1 MNRKSLFVSVAVMVG
16 LVAPMAQAF
25 TVVPASYVSGVVTA
39 IDTDRATVTVEG
51 RAYTVT
57 PAMLT
62 DIAPGAD
69 VTLTLVAMKTVAIVP
84 TALEV
89 EDEIVE

>member
-1 MNRKSLFVSVAVMVG
+1 MNLKSLSVAAAVMVG

-39 IDTDRATVTVEG
+39 IDADRNTVTVEG
-51 RAYTVT
+51 QAYTVAPT
-57 PAMLT
+57 MLT
-62 DIAPGAD
+62 DVDLGAD
-69 VTLTLVAMKTVAIVP
+69 VTLTLVAMKAVAIEP

>member
-1 MNRKSLFVSVAVMVG
+1 MVG

>member
-1 MNRKSLFVSVAVMVG
+1 MNRKSLILSAAAMVG

-25 TVVPASYVSGVVTA
+25 TVVPAAYVSGVITA
-39 IDTDRATVTVEG
+39 IDADRATVTVEG
-51 RAYTVT
+51 KAYTVAPT
-57 PAMLT
+57 MLT
-62 DIAPGAD
+62 DVDLGAD
-69 VTLTLVAMKTVAIVP
+69 VTLTLVAMKAVAIEP

>member
-1 MNRKSLFVSVAVMVG
+1 MNRTSLILSAAAMVG
-16 LVAPMAQAF
+16 LVAPVAQAF

-39 IDTDRATVTVEG
+39 IDADRNTVTVEG
-51 RAYTVT
+51 QAYTVAPT
-57 PAMLT
+57 MLT
-62 DIAPGAD
+62 GVDLGAD
-69 VTLTLVAMKTVAIVP
+69 VTLTLVAMKTVAIDP